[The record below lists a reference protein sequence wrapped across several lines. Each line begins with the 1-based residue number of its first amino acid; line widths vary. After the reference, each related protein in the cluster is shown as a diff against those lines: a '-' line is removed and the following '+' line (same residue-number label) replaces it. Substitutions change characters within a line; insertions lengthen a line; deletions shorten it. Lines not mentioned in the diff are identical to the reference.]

1 MSDRLITEEEA
12 KARMPW
18 RDISTGEVF
27 FEIGEER
34 VFVPREV
41 FVHLFQRHS
50 EIVAGMANKDRKA
63 VEGIKGA

>member
-1 MSDRLITEEEA
+1 MSDRLITEDEV

-18 RDISTGEVF
+18 WDFQAGEVF

-50 EIVAGMANKDRKA
+50 EIVAGMANKAGKQGR
-63 VEGIKGA
+63 